1 MNDPHGWFGPKHF
14 GIGWGPRTWEGWALV
29 AAALLLAYLLA
40 HGG

>member
-14 GIGWGPRTWEGWALV
+14 GIGWGPRTWEGWALI
-29 AAALLLAYLLA
+29 AAALLLAYLLM